1 MGGADAVSTPSSSP
15 TLSSFHDHL
24 PHIQALA
31 PVSLCLMALLSWPV
45 CKIDQK
51 CLGSAL
57 HQEVGVQRPQLSC
70 PSFGPVTASCFTHC
84 CSPGFPSRFDLL
96 AHSGNQLQDTAF
108 TGFLPSPVRSPLSSQ
123 CLLALKSLSQGLLLG
138 NLKLEE
144 KEPKFSPLQGHMEWC
159 EALPLRKEGTGQ
171 SKGTEAYK
179 SLQPSLQ
186 SWHQDPSLSLP
197 LC

>member
-123 CLLALKSLSQGLLLG
+123 CLLALKILVSGFASGKSQTRR
-138 NLKLEE
+138 ERT
-144 KEPKFSPLQGHMEWC
+144 QV
-159 EALPLRKEGTGQ
+159 
-171 SKGTEAYK
+171 
-179 SLQPSLQ
+179 QP
-186 SWHQDPSLSLP
+186 PP
-197 LC
+197 GPYGVV